1 MYNGIGLPTPR
12 GSGTNGYVQRNLAFI
27 NNIKEKP
34 TYKTDDDVKRADAAF
49 FKEPNKEILEH
60 EKKRKIEVK
69 CFEMEQIMEDQ
80 GYTQSEIT
88 KKVSAY
94 RSKLLEE
101 LRNEAP
107 KQPHFQLDPT
117 ETMEKE
123 TGRLVPKGTHETAA
137 VSMLKNTVFKE
148 ALGIGSDFQDGNSM
162 EQSKLRRQE
171 ETEKKMLLEAQK
183 SLNTVESSND
193 ESDQDHSERRKT
205 KNKKHRNQQSSSGS
219 NNDSI
224 LEGESSH
231 KHHSRRARSSEKTS
245 HSKKRKHSHSD
256 RHHHRRHRH

>member
-34 TYKTDDDVKRADAAF
+34 SYKTDDDVKRADAAF

-80 GYTQSEIT
+80 GYTQSEIA

-101 LRNEAP
+101 LRNEPP
-107 KQPHFQLDPT
+107 KQPHLQVDPT
-117 ETMEKE
+117 ETIEKE

-137 VSMLKNTVFKE
+137 VNILKNTVFKE

-171 ETEKKMLLEAQK
+171 EMEKKKLLEVQK
-183 SLNTVESSND
+183 TLKYHTSTSHNVT
-193 ESDQDHSERRKT
+193 RRIQMYLWFWAPT
-205 KNKKHRNQQSSSGS
+205 KKQQSLVPDFKISGPYS
-219 NNDSI
+219 M
-224 LEGESSH
+224 
-231 KHHSRRARSSEKTS
+231 
-245 HSKKRKHSHSD
+245 
-256 RHHHRRHRH
+256 